1 MLQILYLKNY
11 VCGVTKNEL
20 FKSEHVRD
28 VVLSLPSPPPLSLS
42 LSLLF
47 LFTSQDKPEAPAL
60 HIAPKDA
67 TVTFENVHF
76 SYTPDRPILNGLNFR
91 VPAGKKVAL
100 VGGSGS
106 G

>member
-1 MLQILYLKNY
+1 MVHVYDMLFII
-11 VCGVTKNEL
+11 V
-20 FKSEHVRD
+20 
-28 VVLSLPSPPPLSLS
+28 
-42 LSLLF
+42 
-47 LFTSQDKPEAPAL
+47 QDKLEAPAI
-60 HIAPKDA
+60 HVAPDDA

-76 SYTPDRPILNGLNFR
+76 SYTDDRPILNGLDFR

>member
-1 MLQILYLKNY
+1 MMI
-11 VCGVTKNEL
+11 V
-20 FKSEHVRD
+20 
-28 VVLSLPSPPPLSLS
+28 
-42 LSLLF
+42 
-47 LFTSQDKPEAPAL
+47 QDKPGAPSI
-60 HIAPKDA
+60 HCCPDTS

-76 SYTPDRPILNGLNFR
+76 SYDKDRPILNGLSFR

>member
-1 MLQILYLKNY
+1 MSFLNLS
-11 VCGVTKNEL
+11 
-20 FKSEHVRD
+20 KSEMSYSLSPSPSHS
-28 VVLSLPSPPPLSLS
+28 LSLPLS

-47 LFTSQDKPEAPAL
+47 LFISQDKPDAPAL
-60 HIAPKDA
+60 HIAPKEA

-76 SYTPDRPILNGLNFR
+76 SYTPDRPILNGLDFR